1 MNTDTG
7 RIRRM
12 TVRAAALAALAVMTP
27 LAAACGGSASHS
39 ADASSTAG
47 ASSAYQAE
55 LAHAHCMRSHGV
67 PHFPDPPAPGSNSSG
82 IIPDSAYQGV
92 SQSTVDAAKSA
103 CQHLLPNGGQVS
115 PAQQQQMLSQ
125 AVTYAKCM
133 RSHGVPNFPDPQGN
147 VKGVVSPISL
157 QHSGVD
163 TNSTQY
169 QRASQACQNDL
180 PSRLRHGLPGNGS

>member
-1 MNTDTG
+1 MNTNTG
-7 RIRRM
+7 RIRGM
-12 TVRAAALAALAVMTP
+12 TARAAALAALTVMTP
-27 LAAACGGSASHS
+27 LAAACGGSAAHG
-39 ADASSTAG
+39 ADDSSTAG

-55 LAHAHCMRSHGV
+55 LAHAQCMRSHGV
-67 PHFPDPPAPGSNSSG
+67 PHFPDPPAPGSSSG
-82 IIPDSAYQGV
+82 GLIPDSAYQGV

-147 VKGVVSPISL
+147 VKGVVSPFSL
-157 QHSGVD
+157 EHSGVD

-169 QRASQACQNDL
+169 QRASQACQKDL